1 MRFDLRGV
9 AVTFLT
15 ATLEALGSQA
25 KAARTDPDGRGVAS
39 LSASHLDSLGTLL
52 GLLPIRDLI
61 EIASGRATWDNV
73 LDAMAQ
79 GADVVRA
86 VFPPAAM
93 TATEVKLALEA
104 LRFVL
109 DAAGVGPTPFKLEP
123 GQNPIR
129 GGFAGARGHV

>member
-1 MRFDLRGV
+1 VSLDLRGV

-15 ATLEALGSQA
+15 ATLRALG
-25 KAARTDPDGRGVAS
+25 AAAAPDAAAAS
-39 LSASHLDSLGTLL
+39 LSTSHLRSLGALL
-52 GLLPIRDLI
+52 GLLPVRDLI
-61 EIASGRATWDNV
+61 EIANGRASWDNV
-73 LDAMAQ
+73 LDAAAH
-79 GADVVRA
+79 GADIVRA
-86 VFPPAAM
+86 VFPPSAM

-109 DAAGVGPTPFKLEP
+109 DAAGVGPTPFTIAP

>member
-1 MRFDLRGV
+1 MRFDLRRV
-9 AVTFLT
+9 AVTFLA

-25 KAARTDPDGRGVAS
+25 KSARTEPVEGGVAS
-39 LSASHLDSLGTLL
+39 LSASHLNSLGTLL
-52 GLLPIRDLI
+52 GLLPIQDLI

-73 LDAMAQ
+73 LDAMAH

-109 DAAGVGPTPFKLEP
+109 DAAGVGPTPFKIEA